1 MKEDDIPKRT
11 LLIRYGHYEFLM
23 MSFVLINAPNAF
35 MDFMNKVFRKYLYMF
50 VIVFIDDIL
59 IYSRIEDE
67 HTDDLRI
74 VLQVL
79 KDQQLF
85 SKFSKCDFF
94 LSHCFP

>member
-1 MKEDDIPKRT
+1 MRDDDITNTALRT
-11 LLIRYGHYEFLM
+11 RYGHYEFVFM
-23 MSFVLINAPNAF
+23 YFGWTNAPAAF
-35 MDFMNKVFRKYLYMF
+35 MDLINSVFRQYLHMF